1 MTERDDNHDFDP
13 KHRIVGAVIL
23 VALAVIFLPMILNKQ
38 PEPPAVAL
46 ITEIP
51 PPDSKVVTTPVAPLE
66 PAPASATPTAPA
78 ASEPAKAPAQSP
90 PAVKPAEPAPA
101 PVVKPEKKVEKPDK
115 SVAKDKPAAKV
126 EKGWVVQVGVFA
138 SAENAKHL
146 RDKLRKQGF
155 TAEVDN
161 LTVDAKSMARVRVG
175 PYLDNAAAKA
185 VQARLQNEAGVKGV
199 VLAYP

>member
-38 PEPPAVAL
+38 PEPPAVAP
-46 ITEIP
+46 IAGIP
-51 PPDSKVVTTPVAPLE
+51 PTDSKVVTAPVAPRE
-66 PAPASATPTAPA
+66 PAPAA
-78 ASEPAKAPAQSP
+78 EPAKEPAPAVKEPVSEP
-90 PAVKPAEPAPA
+90 PAVKPAAPA
-101 PVVKPEKKVEKPDK
+101 AKPATPEKKPDK
-115 SVAKDKPAAKV
+115 PAVKNKPAAKV

-155 TAEVDN
+155 AAEIDN

-175 PYLDNAAAKA
+175 PYRDNAAAKTA
-185 VQARLQNEAGVKGV
+185 QAHLQNEAGVKGV

>member
-1 MTERDDNHDFDP
+1 MNERDDNHDFDP

-38 PEPPAVAL
+38 PEPPAVAP
-46 ITEIP
+46 IAEIP
-51 PPDSKVVTTPVAPLE
+51 PPDSKVVTAPVAPLE
-66 PAPASATPTAPA
+66 PAPPAATPTAPA
-78 ASEPAKAPAQSP
+78 GEPANEPAKAP
-90 PAVKPAEPAPA
+90 PAVKPAELPPAPA
-101 PVVKPEKKVEKPDK
+101 AKQATPEKKP
-115 SVAKDKPAAKV
+115 DKPAAKV

-155 TAEVDN
+155 TAEIDN
-161 LTVDAKSMARVRVG
+161 HSVEAKSMTRVRVG
-175 PYLDNAAAKA
+175 PYRDNAAAKA
-185 VQARLQNEAGVKGV
+185 AQARLQSEAGVKGV